1 VVDDKI
7 KDLIPA
13 LKVLGESIIQDVANK
28 YELGDLSLSTDINE
42 VVFGMGLVVSLLVLC
57 DVVSNLPSDLL

>member
-1 VVDDKI
+1 MVDDKI